1 MARYLWENLF
11 PWTISHRR
19 LLSRGMNFYKEDR
32 METGMKKVFDSME
45 NALRLQFQANAERR
59 AAKAEQEEKEFRERL
74 MQDRK
79 STRLNSSHMA

>member
-1 MARYLWENLF
+1 
-11 PWTISHRR
+11 
-19 LLSRGMNFYKEDR
+19 

-74 MQDRK
+74 MQAAASKIELDAKASDAKGTQDAVR
-79 STRLNSSHMA
+79 RDQLMALMMAGGHGLL